1 MAKLRVG
8 VVSPEREI
16 WSGEADMVIAKTVDG
31 EIGIMPKHAP
41 VLGVLVEGG
50 LLKIKRGDGEADL
63 VAAVH
68 GGFLSVADDEV
79 SILAEI
85 AELGSEI
92 DIARA
97 RSALERAQASVE
109 SGQEDADAAAEA
121 AAEAK
126 RARARLRAAG
136 EEVG

>member
-1 MAKLRVG
+1 VAKLRVG

-31 EIGIMPKHAP
+31 EIGIMPRHAP

-50 LLKIKRGDGEADL
+50 VLTVKRGDGESDL

-68 GGFLSVADDEV
+68 GGFLSVANDEV
-79 SILAEI
+79 SILAEV
-85 AELGSEI
+85 AELGSEV
-92 DIARA
+92 DVSRA
-97 RSALERAQASVE
+97 KNALERAQASTE
-109 SGQEDADAAAEA
+109 ANQEDADAAV
-121 AAEAK
+121 EAK
-126 RARARLRAAG
+126 RAKARLRAAG

>member
-1 MAKLRVG
+1 VAKLRVG

-31 EIGIMPKHAP
+31 EIGIMPRHAP

-50 LLKIKRGDGEADL
+50 VLTVKRGDGESDL

-68 GGFLSVADDEV
+68 GGFLSVANDEV
-79 SILAEI
+79 SIMAEI
-85 AELGSEI
+85 AELGSEV
-92 DIARA
+92 DVSRA
-97 RSALERAQASVE
+97 RNALERAQASFE
-109 SGQEDADAAAEA
+109 ANQEDADAAV
-121 AAEAK
+121 EAK
-126 RARARLRAAG
+126 RAKARLRAAG

>member
-31 EIGIMPKHAP
+31 EIGIMPRHAP

-50 LLKIKRGDGEADL
+50 VLTVKRGDGESDL

-68 GGFLSVADDEV
+68 GGFLSVANDEV
-79 SILAEI
+79 SILAEV
-85 AELGSEI
+85 AELGSEV
-92 DIARA
+92 DVSRA
-97 RSALERAQASVE
+97 RNALERAQTSAE
-109 SGQEDADAAAEA
+109 GNREDEDA

>member
-31 EIGIMPKHAP
+31 EIGIMPQHAP

-50 LLKIKRGDGEADL
+50 VLRVKREEGEL

-68 GGFLSVADDEV
+68 GGFISVADDEV
-79 SILAEI
+79 SVLAEV
-85 AELGSEI
+85 AELGSEV
-92 DIARA
+92 DVAAARD
-97 RSALERAQASVE
+97 ALERAQASIE
-109 SGQEDADAAAEA
+109 ANQEDADAAVEA
-121 AAEAK
+121 Q

-136 EEVG
+136 EEV

>member
-1 MAKLRVG
+1 
-8 VVSPEREI
+8 
-16 WSGEADMVIAKTVDG
+16 MVIAKTVDG

-50 LLKIKRGDGEADL
+50 LLKIKRGNGEADL

-79 SILAEI
+79 SVLAEV
-85 AELGSEI
+85 AELGSEV

-97 RSALERAQASVE
+97 KSALERAQASVE
-109 SGQEDADAAAEA
+109 SDQEDADAAAGA
-121 AAEAK
+121 R

>member
-31 EIGIMPKHAP
+31 EIGIMPRHTP

-50 LLKIKRGDGEADL
+50 VLTVKRGGGEPDL

-68 GGFLSVADDEV
+68 GGFLSVADNEV
-79 SILAEI
+79 SILAEV
-85 AELGSEI
+85 AELGSEV
-92 DIARA
+92 DVARA
-97 RSALERAQASVE
+97 KNALDRAQASVE
-109 SGQEDADAAAEA
+109 AEMAESDAAAL
-121 AAEAK
+121 K

>member
-16 WSGEADMVIAKTVDG
+16 WSGEADMVIAKTIDG

-50 LLKIKRGDGEADL
+50 VLTVKRGDGESDL
-63 VAAVH
+63 IAAVH

-79 SILAEI
+79 SILAEM
-85 AELGSEI
+85 AELGSEV
-92 DIARA
+92 DVAAARD
-97 RSALERAQASVE
+97 ALQRAQASIE
-109 SGQEDADAAAEA
+109 ANQEDADAAV
-121 AAEAK
+121 EAK

>member
-31 EIGIMPKHAP
+31 EIGILPGHAP

-50 LLKIKRGDGEADL
+50 VLRVKRGSEGDL

-68 GGFLSVADDEV
+68 GGFLSVADNDV
-79 SILAEI
+79 SILAEA
-85 AELGSEI
+85 AELGSEV
-92 DIARA
+92 DVAA
-97 RSALERAQASVE
+97 AKDALERAQASIE
-109 SGQEDADAAAEA
+109 ADQEDADAAL
-121 AAEAK
+121 EAK
-126 RARARLRAAG
+126 RAKARLRAAG
-136 EEVG
+136 EEV